1 MRLTLHT
8 FLTLDGVMQAPGGS
22 DEDREGG
29 FTHGGWSFPY
39 GDEEFA
45 NPMIGWFEHAD
56 AFLLGRKT
64 YDIFNGYW
72 PQHDDPT
79 DPIASKLNRLP
90 KHVAS
95 RTRSTFEWANTTQI
109 SDVVS
114 EVTKLKEQPGDEL
127 QVHGS
132 GDLVRTLIEHDLI
145 DEYRLMIFPVHL
157 GSGKKLFTDGARPA
171 SLRLLSTKATS
182 AGVIIATYQPAGEV
196 RYGSY

>member
-8 FLTLDGVMQAPGGS
+8 FLTLDGVMQAPGGP

-72 PQHDDPT
+72 PQHDDAD
-79 DPIASKLNRLP
+79 DPIASRLNRLP

-95 RTRSTFEWANTTQI
+95 RSRSTFEWANTAPI
-109 SDVVS
+109 SVHIDEPTMIRPSAMRYRGWILSVKKPAIGIIIIVM
-114 EVTKLKEQPGDEL
+114 TPPGD
-127 QVHGS
+127 S
-132 GDLVRTLIEHDLI
+132 DN
-145 DEYRLMIFPVHL
+145 
-157 GSGKKLFTDGARPA
+157 PA
-171 SLRLLSTKATS
+171 CVAS
-182 AGVIIATYQPAGEV
+182 
-196 RYGSY
+196 